1 MSHSARSDSPF
12 FLNQCHSPFKN
23 QHPFGYFPLTER
35 SILFTNLDTCISTSC
50 QLAAETADAVVYLS
64 PFLPK
69 NSWMCQLT
77 RYLSE
82 SSLWDSH
89 RTVQVWKASVPAGQ
103 WRHQHR
109 RLLLNYHFT
118 SNHFIYRVLR
128 AHRGLGLIQ
137 RNQDC
142 GADQWNVC
150 VTFFEPIFFNSREL
164 LQLAHTLLG
173 QIDSYDYITHHH
185 KILSCKHD
193 TAFTLS
199 IKELNVK
206 P

>member
-1 MSHSARSDSPF
+1 MSFSIQKPTSFWLFPTDRE
-12 FLNQCHSPFKN
+12 
-23 QHPFGYFPLTER
+23 QHPVYQPGHMYIHLMPIGSRNCRRCGSPL
-35 SILFTNLDTCISTSC
+35 SIST
-50 QLAAETADAVVYLS
+50 QKLL
-64 PFLPK
+64 
-69 NSWMCQLT
+69 N
-77 RYLSE
+77 
-82 SSLWDSH
+82 
-89 RTVQVWKASVPAGQ
+89 VPAHSISFREQPVGQ
-103 WRHQHR
+103 PPHCPSMKSICASRTMKTSAQKAP
-109 RLLLNYHFT
+109 LNYHFT

-206 P
+206 L